1 MIVSEERGFLKSQK
15 VFGSL
20 CEAVVRAGDEG
31 QRLDEVERELFAQ
44 LMELGRTLMQEFVDR
59 AGEGD
64 AGPTHP
70 AEGGGRRHVAA
81 LGQAACSEISVD
93 FW

>member
-1 MIVSEERGFLKSQK
+1 MILSQERGFLKSQK

-20 CEAVVRAGDEG
+20 CEAVVRAGDKE

-64 AGPTHP
+64 AGPTQKADHG
-70 AEGGGRRHVAA
+70 ATLHRSARDSSSFLRRPKI
-81 LGQAACSEISVD
+81 QP
-93 FW
+93 